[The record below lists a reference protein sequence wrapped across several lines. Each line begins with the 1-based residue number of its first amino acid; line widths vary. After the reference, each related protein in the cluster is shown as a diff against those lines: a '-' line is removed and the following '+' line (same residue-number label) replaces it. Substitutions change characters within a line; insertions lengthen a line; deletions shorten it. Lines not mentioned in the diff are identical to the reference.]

1 MAEQEL
7 VGSGVAARATW
18 SSVENVRGRGE
29 GVRPERGWDS
39 GVEKEGTN
47 AVIQCAQD
55 TLGATILL

>member
-18 SSVENVRGRGE
+18 SSIENVRGE
-29 GVRPERGWDS
+29 GVRPERGRDS